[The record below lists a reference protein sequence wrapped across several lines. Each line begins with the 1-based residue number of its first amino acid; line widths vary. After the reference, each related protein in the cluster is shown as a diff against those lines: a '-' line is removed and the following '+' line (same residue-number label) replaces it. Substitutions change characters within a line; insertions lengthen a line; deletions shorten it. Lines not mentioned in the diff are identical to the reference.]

1 MSISGIGSSSMV
13 QWLQSY
19 LSNPKTPGETQA
31 ACGCQHSSDS
41 ASISQ
46 DAIQQ
51 NANQALQSLDPS
63 QASGASATQGHHHHR
78 HHHGSGQQEGNFVS
92 QLAQAIAT
100 DLQQASGNTTSADAS
115 VATGDTPAQPVN
127 STGDSFV
134 TRLADLIAHDLLAQ
148 YQQQSQASTSASST
162 STGNQVPPAA

>member
-1 MSISGIGSSSMV
+1 M
-13 QWLQSY
+13 
-19 LSNPKTPGETQA
+19 
-31 ACGCQHSSDS
+31 
-41 ASISQ
+41 
-46 DAIQQ
+46 
-51 NANQALQSLDPS
+51 
-63 QASGASATQGHHHHR
+63 
-78 HHHGSGQQEGNFVS
+78 S